1 MNTTSI
7 TTSITSSSKRSNT
20 TLITTT
26 ITKFFRTRHG
36 SVSQERRYVKGSLA
50 LALGAVFLLGA
61 CKKEVTQSAPV
72 DRVAVE
78 RRDIIV
84 DAQATGTVEPIEVVE
99 VKSQASGLVLK
110 MPVETG
116 SNVQP
121 GDLIVQ
127 IDTRDLKNQLD
138 QAQAD
143 LRSSEASLEVAKA
156 QKERSD
162 ELYKSRIITAQENEQ
177 ANLAYTQAQA
187 NVIRVRTSVSIAQ
200 QRLDEA
206 RVTAPVAGTVI
217 SKTVSLG
224 QVIQSATSVMGGGST
239 IVTMADLSRVQMR
252 AFMNET
258 DIGKISSGQE
268 ARVVVDAFPDRV
280 FRGSVEKVEPQA
292 VIQQSVTMFPVII
305 SLPNNERL
313 LLPGM
318 NGEVSVNVESKL
330 NVIAVRNDA
339 VRTMRDAASTAAM
352 LGIDSATFASAMQSG
367 RTAGEATAA
376 AADTAKG
383 RSVAVA
389 GDSARGGAPAS
400 GRPSSGRPSSGRPSA
415 SGARGG
421 AMGGMGAS
429 RRGGGSSRQGV
440 VFIVSDSGEYTPRM
454 VRLGIA
460 DYDFSEVISG
470 LKEGEMVASLAMVAL
485 QAAREQR
492 NARFGQMGGVPGL
505 TRQPAA
511 GAAPAGGGS
520 RPRGGQSP

>member
-1 MNTTSI
+1 MTPTHTETRAGFISLERR
-7 TTSITSSSKRSNT
+7 TVKRS
-20 TLITTT
+20 L
-26 ITKFFRTRHG
+26 
-36 SVSQERRYVKGSLA
+36 VLSLSA
-50 LALGAVFLLGA
+50 IALLGA
-61 CKKEVTQSAPV
+61 CKKEVEQTAPI

-78 RRDIIV
+78 RRDIVV

-99 VKSQASGLVLK
+99 VKSQASGLVLQ

-116 SNVQP
+116 TNVQP

-127 IDTRDLKNQLD
+127 IDTRDLRNQLD

-162 ELYKSRIITAQENEQ
+162 ELYKTRIITAQENEQ

-187 NVIRVRTSVSIAQ
+187 NVIRVRTSVNIAQ

-217 SKTVSLG
+217 AKTVSLG

-258 DIGKISSGQE
+258 DIGKINSGQE

-280 FRGSVEKVEPQA
+280 FSGNVEKVEPQA

-305 SLPNNERL
+305 SLPNSERL

-318 NGEVSVNVESKL
+318 NGEVSVNVERKL
-330 NVIAVRNDA
+330 NVVAVPNDA
-339 VRTMRDAASTAAM
+339 IRNMREAQATALV
-352 LGIDSATFASAMQSG
+352 LGIDSATFAAAVRPG
-367 RTAGEATAA
+367 GAPGERTAA
-376 AADTAKG
+376 AADTAAG
-383 RSVAVA
+383 RTVAMGGA
-389 GDSARGGAPAS
+389 DSANRAAGAAGARGAGGQPAAGGARPSGARNGGGGAPA
-400 GRPSSGRPSSGRPSA
+400 
-415 SGARGG
+415 
-421 AMGGMGAS
+421 MGG
-429 RRGGGSSRQGV
+429 RRGAAAARQGV
-440 VFIVSDSGEYTPRM
+440 VFVVSDSGAYEARL
-454 VRLGIA
+454 VRLGVA

-470 LKEGEMVASLAMVAL
+470 VKEGEMVASLAMVAL
-485 QAAREQR
+485 QAARDQR
-492 NARFGQMGGVPGL
+492 TARFGQMGGVPGL
-505 TRQPAA
+505 TRQPAG
-511 GAAPAGGGS
+511 GAAATPGGGGGGGGGGG
-520 RPRGGQSP
+520 PRGGR

>member
-1 MNTTSI
+1 MIPTFSRA
-7 TTSITSSSKRSNT
+7 SGHLSPEYRFVMRP
-20 TLITTT
+20 LI
-26 ITKFFRTRHG
+26 
-36 SVSQERRYVKGSLA
+36 
-50 LALGAVFLLGA
+50 LALGAIVVLGA
-61 CKKEVTQSAPV
+61 CSKEVEQAAPIGK
-72 DRVAVE
+72 VAVE

-99 VKSQASGLVLK
+99 VKSQASGLVLQ

-162 ELYKSRIITAQENEQ
+162 ELYRSRIITAQENEQ
-177 ANLAYTQAQA
+177 ANLSYTQAQA

-217 SKTVSLG
+217 AKTVALG

-258 DIGKISSGQE
+258 EIGKISAGQD
-268 ARVVVDAFPDRV
+268 ARVVVDAFPDRT
-280 FRGSVEKVEPQA
+280 FQGSVEKVEPQA

-305 SLPNNERL
+305 SLANAERL

-318 NGEVSVNVESKL
+318 NGEVSVNVERKL
-330 NVIAVRNDA
+330 NVLTVPNDA
-339 VRTMRDAASTAAM
+339 VRTMRDAGASAEM
-352 LGIDSATFASAMQSG
+352 LGLDPEVVMATLRGSATP
-367 RTAGEATAA
+367 GEGTAA
-376 AADTAKG
+376 AADTTRG
-383 RSVAVA
+383 RAVA
-389 GDSARGGAPAS
+389 LGGAPDSAARAAAASGGAPA
-400 GRPSSGRPSSGRPSA
+400 
-415 SGARGG
+415 GG
-421 AMGGMGAS
+421 APAGGRSAGGAS
-429 RRGGGSSRQGV
+429 RGGGGGGGGAGLAARRNPTPSRQGV
-440 VFIVSDSGEYTPRM
+440 VFVVSDSGTYEPRM
-454 VRLGIA
+454 VRLGISDF
-460 DYDFSEVISG
+460 DYSEIISG
-470 LKEGEMVASLAMVAL
+470 LQEGENVASLAMAAL

-492 NARFGQMGGVPGL
+492 NARFSGMGGVPGL
-505 TRQPAA
+505 SS
-511 GAAPAGGGS
+511 APATGGGGG
-520 RPRGGQSP
+520 RGGR

>member
-1 MNTTSI
+1 MI
-7 TTSITSSSKRSNT
+7 K
-20 TLITTT
+20 TT
-26 ITKFFRTRHG
+26 IGTRDG
-36 SVSQERRYVKGSLA
+36 SVPQERRNLKRPFV
-50 LALGAVFLLGA
+50 LALGAALLLGA
-61 CKKEVTQSAPV
+61 CKKQAELSAPI

-99 VKSQASGLVLK
+99 VKSQASGLVLQ

-116 SNVQP
+116 THVQP

-127 IDTRDLKNQLD
+127 IDTRDLKNQLE

-156 QKERSD
+156 QKDRSD
-162 ELYKSRIITAQENEQ
+162 ELYRARIITAQENEQ

-217 SKTVSLG
+217 AKTVALG

-258 DIGKISSGQE
+258 DIGKIGAGQE

-330 NVIAVRNDA
+330 NVIAVPNDA
-339 VRTMRDAASTAAM
+339 VRTMRDALSTAEM
-352 LGIDSATFASAMQSG
+352 LGIDSATFASAMQAG
-367 RTAGEATAA
+367 RSPGEATAA
-376 AADTAKG
+376 AADTAQG
-383 RSVAVA
+383 RALAVG
-389 GDSARGGAPAS
+389 GDSARPGAGAAGGPPN
-400 GRPSSGRPSSGRPSA
+400 GRPN
-415 SGARGG
+415 GARQGPGG
-421 AMGGMGAS
+421 GQGGMSRNGMPS
-429 RRGGGSSRQGV
+429 RRGGAASREGV
-440 VFIVSDSGEYTPRM
+440 VFLVSDSGAYTPRL
-454 VRLGIA
+454 VRLGVA
-460 DYDFSEVISG
+460 DYDYSEVISG
-470 LKEGEMVASLAMVAL
+470 LQEGDMVASLAMVAL
-485 QAAREQR
+485 QAARDQR
-492 NARFGQMGGVPGL
+492 NQRFNQMGGVPGL

-511 GAAPAGGGS
+511 GTATPGGGGGGGG
-520 RPRGGQSP
+520 PRGGR

>member
-1 MNTTSI
+1 MT
-7 TTSITSSSKRSNT
+7 T
-20 TLITTT
+20 TLTTT
-26 ITKFFRTRHG
+26 LTTTFLRAG
-36 SVSQERRYVKGSLA
+36 DGPVLQERRYVKGSFA
-50 LALGAVFLLGA
+50 LALGAVFVLGA
-61 CKKEVTQSAPV
+61 CKKEVKETAPV
-72 DRVAVE
+72 DRVTVE

-116 SNVQP
+116 TNVQP

-127 IDTRDLKNQLD
+127 IDTRDLRNQLD

-143 LRSSEASLEVAKA
+143 LRSSEASLDVAKS
-156 QKERSD
+156 QRDRSD
-162 ELYKSRIITAQENEQ
+162 ELYKTRIITAQENEQ
-177 ANLAYTQAQA
+177 ANLSYTQAQA
-187 NVIRVRTSVSIAQ
+187 NVIRVRTSVNIAQ

-258 DIGKISSGQE
+258 DIGKISSGQD

-330 NVIAVRNDA
+330 NVIAVPNDA
-339 VRTMRDAASTAAM
+339 VRTMRDAAATATM
-352 LGIDSATFASAMQSG
+352 LGIDSAVFAAAISG
-367 RTAGEATAA
+367 GGSRGEATAA
-376 AADTAKG
+376 AADTARG
-383 RSVAVA
+383 RSVAVG
-389 GDSARGGAPAS
+389 GDSARGGAPAGQGAATGGAPAG
-400 GRPSSGRPSSGRPSA
+400 GRPAGGRPAAG
-415 SGARGG
+415 GARSA
-421 AMGGMGAS
+421 AMGGMGAA

-440 VFIVSDSGEYTPRM
+440 VFVVSDSGVYEPRM
-454 VRLGIA
+454 VRLGVA

-511 GAAPAGGGS
+511 GSATPTGGGGG
-520 RPRGGQSP
+520 RPRGGQ

>member
-1 MNTTSI
+1 MNTTFSPA
-7 TTSITSSSKRSNT
+7 RS
-20 TLITTT
+20 
-26 ITKFFRTRHG
+26 G
-36 SVSQERRYVKGSLA
+36 SDFLERRIVNRSFVV
-50 LALGAVFLLGA
+50 ALGAIALLGA
-61 CKKEVTQSAPV
+61 CGKPEVTQAPIGE
-72 DRVAVE
+72 VAVE

-84 DAQATGTVEPIEVVE
+84 DAQATGTVEPIEIVE
-99 VKSQASGLVLK
+99 VKSQASGLVLQ

-116 SNVQP
+116 TNVQP

-138 QAQAD
+138 QAAAD

-162 ELYKSRIITAQENEQ
+162 ELYRARIITAQENEQ

-187 NVIRVRTSVSIAQ
+187 NVFRVRTSVNIAQ

-217 SKTVSLG
+217 AKTVALG
-224 QVIQSATSVMGGGST
+224 QVIQSATSVMGGGTT

-258 DIGKISSGQE
+258 DIGKISAGQD
-268 ARVVVDAFPDRV
+268 ARVVVDAFPDRT
-280 FRGSVEKVEPQA
+280 FRGMVEKVEPQA

-330 NVIAVRNDA
+330 NVIAVPNDA
-339 VRTMRDAASTAAM
+339 VRNMRDAGAAAGM
-352 LGIDSATFASAMQSG
+352 LGLDPEVVMATLRGGNRPGAAN
-367 RTAGEATAA
+367 AA
-376 AADTAKG
+376 ASDTTTG
-383 RSVAVA
+383 RSVPMG
-389 GDSARGGAPAS
+389 GDSAARVAQGGAPAAGAG
-400 GRPSSGRPSSGRPSA
+400 GRPA

-421 AMGGMGAS
+421 ASGAMPRTGAGVAS
-429 RRGGGSSRQGV
+429 RRNPTPSRQGV
-440 VFIVSDSGEYTPRM
+440 VFVVKDSGQYEPRM
-454 VRLGIA
+454 VRLGVS

-470 LKEGEMVASLAMVAL
+470 LQEGEMVASLAMAAL
-485 QAAREQR
+485 QAARDER

-505 TRQPAA
+505 TKTTPST
-511 GAAPAGGGS
+511 GG
-520 RPRGGQSP
+520 RP

>member
-1 MNTTSI
+1 MTPTHTETRSGFNFPERRTV
-7 TTSITSSSKRSNT
+7 KRSFVL
-20 TLITTT
+20 TL
-26 ITKFFRTRHG
+26 
-36 SVSQERRYVKGSLA
+36 SA
-50 LALGAVFLLGA
+50 LALLGA
-61 CKKEVTQSAPV
+61 CKKEVEQTAPIDNV
-72 DRVAVE
+72 KVE
-78 RRDIIV
+78 RRDIVV

-99 VKSQASGLVLK
+99 VKSQASGLVLQ

-116 SNVQP
+116 TNVQP

-162 ELYKSRIITAQENEQ
+162 ELYKTRIITAQENEQ

-187 NVIRVRTSVSIAQ
+187 NVIRVRTSVNIAQ

-217 SKTVSLG
+217 AKTVSLG

-258 DIGKISSGQE
+258 DIGKINSGQE

-280 FRGSVEKVEPQA
+280 FSGNVEKVEPQA

-318 NGEVSVNVESKL
+318 NGEVSVNVERKL
-330 NVIAVRNDA
+330 NVIAVPNDA
-339 VRTMRDAASTAAM
+339 IRNVREAQATALV
-352 LGIDSATFASAMQSG
+352 LGIDSATFAAAVRPG
-367 RTAGEATAA
+367 GAPGERTAA
-376 AADTAKG
+376 AADTAAG
-383 RSVAVA
+383 RTVAMGGA
-389 GDSARGGAPAS
+389 DSARGGARGAAGAPGGQPTGGQPSAGG
-400 GRPSSGRPSSGRPSA
+400 GRPGGARNGGGGAPAMGGR
-415 SGARGG
+415 RGG
-421 AMGGMGAS
+421 AAARS
-429 RRGGGSSRQGV
+429 GV
-440 VFIVSDSGEYTPRM
+440 VFVVSDSGAYEARL
-454 VRLGIA
+454 VRLGVA
-460 DYDFSEVISG
+460 DYDYSEVISG
-470 LKEGEMVASLAMVAL
+470 VKEGETVASLAMVAL
-485 QAAREQR
+485 QAARDQR

-511 GAAPAGGGS
+511 GTAPAGGGGGGGGGGG
-520 RPRGGQSP
+520 RPPGGR

>member
-1 MNTTSI
+1 M
-7 TTSITSSSKRSNT
+7 
-20 TLITTT
+20 T
-26 ITKFFRTRHG
+26 ITPFATCGSAPKEHRLVTRS
-36 SVSQERRYVKGSLA
+36 SV
-50 LALGAVFLLGA
+50 LALGAILLLGA
-61 CKKEVTQSAPV
+61 CSEPVVEAAPIGK
-72 DRVAVE
+72 VAVE
-78 RRDIIV
+78 RRDIVV

-116 SNVQP
+116 TNVQP

-162 ELYKSRIITAQENEQ
+162 ELYKARIITAQENEQ

-187 NVIRVRTSVSIAQ
+187 SVIRVRTSVNIAQ

-206 RVTAPVAGTVI
+206 RVTAPVAGTI
-217 SKTVSLG
+217 IAKTVALG

-258 DIGKISSGQE
+258 DIGKINAGQD
-268 ARVVVDAFPDRV
+268 ARVVVDAFPDRT

-305 SLPNNERL
+305 SLANAERL

-318 NGEVSVNVESKL
+318 NGEVSVNVERKL
-330 NVIAVRNDA
+330 NVIAVPNDA
-339 VRTMRDAASTAAM
+339 VRSMRDAGASAAM
-352 LGIDSATFASAMQSG
+352 LGLDPDAVTAMLRG
-367 RTAGEATAA
+367 GARPGEATAA
-376 AADTAKG
+376 AADSTQG
-383 RSVAVA
+383 RSVPMRGGDSTTRVAQGGAPTGAPA
-389 GDSARGGAPAS
+389 GDAAAGGAPAS
-400 GRPSSGRPSSGRPSA
+400 RSRSGGRPS
-415 SGARGG
+415 
-421 AMGGMGAS
+421 
-429 RRGGGSSRQGV
+429 GGGLAARRNPTPARQAV
-440 VFIVSDSGEYTPRM
+440 VFVVSDSGTYEPRM
-454 VRLGIA
+454 VRLGISDF
-460 DYDFSEVISG
+460 DYSEVVSG
-470 LKEGEMVASLAMVAL
+470 LQEGEMVASLAMAAL

-492 NARFGQMGGVPGL
+492 NARFSGMGGVPGL
-505 TRQPAA
+505 SS
-511 GAAPAGGGS
+511 APTPSGGG
-520 RPRGGQSP
+520 RPGGR

>member
-7 TTSITSSSKRSNT
+7 TTAITSSSTRSNT

-26 ITKFFRTRHG
+26 ITTFFRTRHG
-36 SVSQERRYVKGSLA
+36 SVPQERRYVKGSLA
-50 LALGAVFLLGA
+50 LALGAAFVLGA
-61 CKKEVTQSAPV
+61 CKKEAEQTAPV

-116 SNVQP
+116 TNVQP

-143 LRSSEASLEVAKA
+143 LRSSEASLEVAKS

-258 DIGKISSGQE
+258 DIGKISSGQD

-400 GRPSSGRPSSGRPSA
+400 GRPASGRPAA

-511 GAAPAGGGS
+511 GASPAGGGS
-520 RPRGGQSP
+520 RPRGGQ